1 MNRSPTNIGNEL
13 EGDGVLRLS
22 QDVQD
27 MVWSLA
33 LHVDPVNLNHL
44 GGKGCDADI
53 DGDRNVWIST
63 GNFLLNGT
71 IHAQ

>member
-1 MNRSPTNIGNEL
+1 M
-13 EGDGVLRLS
+13 LRLS

-44 GGKGCDADI
+44 GGNGCDGDDI